1 MEEIKSSTVLSLEH
15 CAAYI
20 IMPWDMGMLLYSFCA
35 CTSTTTFSFAYIVVM
50 TYVLP
55 KLMLLQELYAL
66 QILVEEPRFIS
77 ESR

>member
-1 MEEIKSSTVLSLEH
+1 MLFARVQLLVQRHLALVVLSILH
-15 CAAYI
+15 AYR
-20 IMPWDMGMLLYSFCA
+20 
-35 CTSTTTFSFAYIVVM
+35 YIVVM